1 MGRALVFSAFL
12 ARAVPEPQLAQGEN
26 SLGTSPRSSKL
37 STPRI
42 EESRR
47 REFQHRPRILKKAGL
62 SPSGPA
68 AVVKL
73 RLDRH
78 ARISAFE
85 EIWGELKED
94 AQNQTDPAITNAKGV
109 RIMQGYLEK
118 LDSRLSTLEEMP
130 SLAAERELGANED
143 TGSLLDKLNQ
153 KLKRFL
159 GRWQQE
165 LPGQMLTEGANPGR

>member
-1 MGRALVFSAFL
+1 
-12 ARAVPEPQLAQGEN
+12 
-26 SLGTSPRSSKL
+26 
-37 STPRI
+37 
-42 EESRR
+42 
-47 REFQHRPRILKKAGL
+47 
-62 SPSGPA
+62 
-68 AVVKL
+68 
-73 RLDRH
+73 
-78 ARISAFE
+78 
-85 EIWGELKED
+85 
-94 AQNQTDPAITNAKGV
+94 
-109 RIMQGYLEK
+109 MQDYLEK